1 MSNKIQIS
9 EKKALKRV
17 WGVYDSCICLT
28 NTYTPPIHLIHNL
41 LYPIFHQRVC
51 VWRLILKK
59 KSLVISTLQFRGI
72 YIKAL
77 FFLFCSSSLALLHLR
92 SSFASKPLQIRF
104 IEWAKNGSCI
114 EFGRDLQGRCIDVNI
129 FNAKTRRHKE
139 LFLEHGKHRINE
151 INARLMWY

>member
-1 MSNKIQIS
+1 MFDKHIHASKPFDSQFVIPHFSPACMCLAFNS
-9 EKKALKRV
+9 KK
-17 WGVYDSCICLT
+17 
-28 NTYTPPIHLIHNL
+28 N
-41 LYPIFHQRVC
+41 
-51 VWRLILKK
+51 
-59 KSLVISTLQFRGI
+59 SLVISTLQFRGI
-72 YIKAL
+72 YIVVL

-92 SSFASKPLQIRF
+92 SSFASKPFQVRF

-114 EFGRDLQGRCIDVNI
+114 EFGRDLQGRCKDVNI